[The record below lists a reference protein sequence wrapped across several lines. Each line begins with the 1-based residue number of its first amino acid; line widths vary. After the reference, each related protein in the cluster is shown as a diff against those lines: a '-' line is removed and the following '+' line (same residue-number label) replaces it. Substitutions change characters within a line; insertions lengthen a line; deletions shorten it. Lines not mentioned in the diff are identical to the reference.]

1 MNETL
6 PIRDPLFN
14 STIAERPKLPR
25 LPGAKIPT
33 FSGDYQEW
41 LSYKNLFLSVVNNQ
55 SMDDVVKFMHLKNS
69 LTGEALN
76 KVNIFDI
83 RGENFAKRWKTLV
96 DTYERKRIL
105 VTKHL
110 SAILDVIPARTAS

>member
-1 MNETL
+1 
-6 PIRDPLFN
+6 
-14 STIAERPKLPR
+14 
-25 LPGAKIPT
+25 
-33 FSGDYQEW
+33 
-41 LSYKNLFLSVVNNQ
+41 
-55 SMDDVVKFMHLKNS
+55 MDDVVKFMHLKNS